1 MNTNVGLR
9 GCAARRG
16 FTLVELFV
24 VILVI
29 GILIALM
36 LPAVRLS
43 TGAARRMQCNNHLK
57 QLGLALHNYHDAYEH
72 FPSAMGGTDVSETPL
87 LGNANR
93 LSGLV
98 ALLPYVEQTRLWEE
112 ISAPLEVEDATYPP
126 MGPAPWVTEYPPWQV
141 QLSFLKCPQ
150 SSRERSNLG
159 RTNYTFCIG
168 DQVQQIHQPTK
179 LRGAFG
185 CGLTSRFKDITDG
198 TSHTIA
204 MGEIGTPAGS
214 LVVGQFATGQPA
226 KVLQNPSVCRQT
238 LAGPKSD
245 KYAKSVTLGSPGRG
259 GRWAD
264 GAAGFS
270 LFNTILPPNSPS
282 CAVGGSEAVDGVY
295 SLGSEHQ
302 GGAQVLMVDGTVRW
316 IENDI
321 DAGDAS
327 RPTLTPEQMAAG
339 RPSPYGVWGAL
350 GTAAAQDTA
359 P

>member
-1 MNTNVGLR
+1 MNTTVDLR

-36 LPAVRLS
+36 LPAVRRS
-43 TGAARRMQCNNHLK
+43 TGAARRMACNNNLK
-57 QLGLALHNYHDAYEH
+57 QLGLALHNYHDANEH
-72 FPSAMGGTDVSETPL
+72 FPSAMGGTGAGETPL

-98 ALLPYVEQTRLWEE
+98 ALLPYLEYRSLWEE
-112 ISAPLEVEDATYPP
+112 ISAPLESNGVSYPA
-126 MGPAPWVTEYPPWQV
+126 MGPSPWVTDYPPWQT
-141 QLSFLKCPQ
+141 QLQFLKCAE
-150 SSRERSNLG
+150 SSRKTTESG

-168 DQVQQIHQPTK
+168 DQAQQIHQPTK

-204 MGEIGTPAGS
+204 MGEIGTPDGS
-214 LVVGQFATGQPA
+214 LIMGQFATGQPT
-226 KVLQNPSVCRQT
+226 KVLQNPSACRQT
-238 LAGPKSD
+238 LAGPSSNQ
-245 KYAKSVTLGSPGRG
+245 YASHITLGSPGRG

-295 SLGSEHQ
+295 SLGSEHP
-302 GGAQVLMVDGTVRW
+302 GGAQVVMVDGTVRF
-316 IENDI
+316 INNDI
-321 DAGDAS
+321 DAGDVS

-350 GTAAAQDTA
+350 GTSAAQDTA

>member
-1 MNTNVGLR
+1 MNTNVGLHE
-9 GCAARRG
+9 CAARRG
-16 FTLVELFV
+16 FTLAELLV

-36 LPAVRLS
+36 LPAVRS
-43 TGAARRMQCNNHLK
+43 SRGAARRMQCSNHLK
-57 QLGLALHNYHDAYEH
+57 QLGLALHNYHDTYEH
-72 FPSAMGGTDVSETPL
+72 FPSAMGGTDVGETPL

-98 ALLPYVEQTRLWEE
+98 TLLPYIEQTPLWEE
-112 ISAPLEVEDATYPP
+112 ISAPLESNGTTYPA
-126 MGPAPWVTEYPPWQV
+126 MGPAPWVTEYPPWQA
-141 QLSFLKCPQ
+141 QLSFLKCPE
-150 SSRERSNLG
+150 SSQKPTESG
-159 RTNYTFCIG
+159 RTNYAFCIG
-168 DQVQQIHQPTK
+168 DQALQIHQPTK

-185 CGLTSRFKDITDG
+185 PGLTSRFKDITDG

-204 MGEIGTPAGS
+204 MGEIGASTDFMIAGN
-214 LVVGQFATGQPA
+214 FATGQPA
-226 KVLQNPSVCRQT
+226 QVLKDPSACRKT
-238 LAGPKSD
+238 VDGPKSN
-245 KYAKSVTLGSPGRG
+245 KYAQGVTLGSPGRG
-259 GRWAD
+259 GRWVD

-302 GGAQVLMVDGTVRW
+302 GGAQVLMVDGTVRF
-316 IENDI
+316 IDNEI

-339 RPSPYGVWGAL
+339 RPSPYSVWGAL
-350 GTAAAQDTA
+350 GTAAAQDSA

>member
-36 LPAVRLS
+36 LPAVRRS
-43 TGAARRMQCNNHLK
+43 TGAARRMACSNSLK
-57 QLGLALHNYHDAYEH
+57 QLGLALHNYHDVHEH
-72 FPSAMGGTDVSETPL
+72 FPSAMGGTDVGETPL

-98 ALLPYVEQTRLWEE
+98 ALLPYIEQGRLWEE
-112 ISAPLEVEDATYPP
+112 ISAPLESNGVSYPA
-126 MGPAPWVTEYPPWQV
+126 MGPAPWVTDYPPWQT
-141 QLSFLKCPQ
+141 QLHVFKCAE
-150 SSRERSNLG
+150 SSRNTTETG

-168 DQVQQIHQPTK
+168 DQAQQIHQPTK

-185 CGLTSRFKDITDG
+185 PGLTSRFKDITDG

-204 MGEIGTPAGS
+204 MGEIGTSTDS

-226 KVLQNPSVCRQT
+226 KVLQNPGACRQT

-295 SLGSEHQ
+295 SLGSEHP

-316 IENDI
+316 IANAI
-321 DAGDAS
+321 DAGDSS
-327 RPTLTPEQMAAG
+327 RPTLTPEQMADS
-339 RPSPYGVWGAL
+339 RPSPFGVWGAL